1 MAKKS
6 RKNLK
11 TLRTK
16 TAFKELSLKQTKK
29 NFLEGERLTISWVRE
44 GREVRSFY
52 PAHNFYQV

>member
-6 RKNLK
+6 GKNLK

-16 TAFKELSLKQTKK
+16 TAFKEFSLKQTKK

-44 GREVRSFY
+44 GREVR
-52 PAHNFYQV
+52 